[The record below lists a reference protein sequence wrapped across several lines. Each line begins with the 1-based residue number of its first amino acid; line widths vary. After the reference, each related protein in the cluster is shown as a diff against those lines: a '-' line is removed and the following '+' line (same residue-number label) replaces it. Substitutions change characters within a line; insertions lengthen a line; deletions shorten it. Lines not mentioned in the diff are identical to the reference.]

1 MTEINES
8 PHINKEHLLSHN
20 LCDIPGLSEYQVEK
34 KEPIKEEERKKEIE
48 NDNEDKEEY
57 IQDDNNNINNELK
70 INNNDSIN
78 IDN

>member
-1 MTEINES
+1 MWYPWTIWIS
-8 PHINKEHLLSHN
+8 SW
-20 LCDIPGLSEYQVEK
+20 K

-57 IQDDNNNINNELK
+57 IQDDNNIFNINSELK
-70 INNNDSIN
+70 INNNDSII